1 MSETSVKIAIAN
13 RTYPLKIKLE
23 EETNVR
29 NAEATINSLISGLEK
44 NYQITDKQDLLSMS
58 LIKLA
63 TELEKLKTEMAT
75 SKAVNE
81 TEIDALNHKLDIHLS
96 ENVL

>member
-23 EETNVR
+23 EEANVR
-29 NAEATINSLISGLEK
+29 NAEATINNLINGLEK

-58 LIKLA
+58 LIKMA
-63 TELEKLKTEMAT
+63 TELEKLRTENSVSTA
-75 SKAVNE
+75 AFE
-81 TEIDALNHKLDIHLS
+81 TEVEMLTNKLDTHLN

>member
-23 EETNVR
+23 EEANVR
-29 NAEATINSLISGLEK
+29 NAEATINNLINGLEK

-58 LIKLA
+58 LIKMA
-63 TELEKLKTEMAT
+63 TELEKLRTENSISTA
-75 SKAVNE
+75 AFE
-81 TEIDALNHKLDIHLS
+81 TEVEMLTNKLDKHLN